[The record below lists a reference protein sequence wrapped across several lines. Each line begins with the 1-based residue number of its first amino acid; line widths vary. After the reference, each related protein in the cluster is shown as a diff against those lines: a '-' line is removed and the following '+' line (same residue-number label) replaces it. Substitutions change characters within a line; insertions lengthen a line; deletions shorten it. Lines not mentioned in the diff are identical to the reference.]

1 MLAASNEGG
10 RGNPAFK
17 AFTGQAGCEKLEL
30 ANTNALGEFKGIAL
44 HCLH

>member
-10 RGNPAFK
+10 RSNPALQ

-30 ANTNALGEFKGIAL
+30 ASTNVLGEFKGIAL
-44 HCLH
+44 LCLQ